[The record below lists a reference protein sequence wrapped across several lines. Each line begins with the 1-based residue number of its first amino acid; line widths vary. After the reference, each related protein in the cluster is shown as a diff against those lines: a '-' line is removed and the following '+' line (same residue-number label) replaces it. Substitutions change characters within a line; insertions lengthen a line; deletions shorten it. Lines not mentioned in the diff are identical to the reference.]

1 MVGDGGMKR
10 IEVDNTFICE
20 LEAGEELLTR
30 SHAP

>member
-1 MVGDGGMKR
+1 MVGDGEMKR

-20 LEAGEELLTR
+20 AGKELLTR